1 LTDPTGVRDEI
12 AEKSR
17 WWTSATVNAAIE
29 RTFAPEERAAAA
41 CELARLAPSP
51 ECAEEA
57 DVTACRLMLAAVRV
71 SEGDLL
77 KLAMWIEAGRS
88 DPRDLIAAAEYPQQL
103 MDMSTVSGNRDLDDY
118 IAWVSGARSA

>member
-1 LTDPTGVRDEI
+1 MTDPTGVRDEI